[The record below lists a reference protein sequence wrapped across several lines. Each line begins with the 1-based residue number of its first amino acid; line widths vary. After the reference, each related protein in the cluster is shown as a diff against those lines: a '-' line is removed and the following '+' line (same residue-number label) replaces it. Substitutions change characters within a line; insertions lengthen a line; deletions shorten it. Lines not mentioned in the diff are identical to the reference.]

1 MAGLPAPAGD
11 ERQTLIN
18 VIAFQQDAFAAVAH
32 GLTDEQARSTPSTC
46 SKTMRETIMS

>member
-18 VIAFQQDAFAAVAH
+18 VIAFQQD
-32 GLTDEQARSTPSTC
+32 GLGCPYS
-46 SKTMRETIMS
+46 